1 MIEKVRGISI
11 QGRCFTNRTTLQC
24 YPEENDRIS
33 VIYGK
38 NGSGKSTIS
47 EGCSCLSTGCFPED
61 LSAKLIDKDGN
72 SIELAD
78 DESVFVFDEKYIDEN
93 VKIDDDAL
101 GTIILLGSQ
110 VDLQSQ
116 IEKAESQK
124 EKAATEYDTA
134 KEELEKFQQDTNVA
148 SPVYHWNRIKKELQ
162 STWAEVDSEIKG
174 NKTRSKVT
182 EAVMTEICKMK
193 VTQSSASELQKD
205 FDQTKKLLE
214 KISDTTSSYPTE
226 ILPIKTEHNFEE
238 LLCGYLAKQ
247 IEKPVLTDREKMI
260 LATIKEGRQ
269 DFIEDARKNFQGDET
284 TVCPY
289 CYQPV
294 CQEYKQ
300 SLIDSINKV
309 LNKDVDDH
317 KQELRKIQFPIIPDD
332 YTAYSPLDH
341 IVVEQIQTQSRKCS
355 ELVTRYRMA
364 IEQKIKNTYTPI
376 QITSLGLAAEIDTL
390 NQLLGQLERKRVEFE
405 DASHRRKK
413 LTQKL
418 LNLNKMIAN
427 IRIKQYYLDF
437 QEQMREL
444 QKAQEQEKS
453 KEKAYLACADV
464 LRNLKQKKSNEG
476 LAINNINNSLD
487 YVFFKKGRL
496 SIELKNGKYYLKSN
510 GKDVKPRNV
519 SLGERNIIALC
530 YFFTE
535 ILSNQDVNRLYENKE
550 FIVIDDPVSSF
561 DFENK
566 IGIISFIRYQVN
578 RIIKGNQFSKI
589 LVLSHDLTTIFDL
602 RKAFDE
608 ICKNTKGIAKVSP
621 STYCAFEL
629 SRNKLVPFKKQRSEY
644 GNLMENIY
652 HYANGDIG
660 IDVAAIGNMMRRALE
675 AFSSFTY
682 RKSIEDVLIDAGVL
696 NDLNEHSTYF
706 ENLMCRLVLHGES
719 HFEEQ
724 VYSLHDSAHFY
735 QFVSDD
741 EKQRTAKDILCFMY
755 LLNKH
760 HVEAYLRQ
768 IPKAVSNICG
778 WIEKIPTNAEI
789 ALEQKTTKTIDL
801 YDLPLSAGTGDTVFD
816 DVQTTEYITDNLGC
830 DFALKISGASME
842 PDIPDQSI
850 VLIKKA
856 ETLEDGMTGAFYL
869 DGKVY
874 CKRLAYQHGKTFL
887 CSNNPTY
894 RPIEVADGSTLKIY
908 GKVIEVVHPN

>member
-11 QGRCFTNRTTLQC
+11 QGRCFTNETTLQC
-24 YPEENDRIS
+24 YPKENDRIS

-47 EGCSCLSTGCFPED
+47 EGCSCLSAGCFPDD
-61 LSAKLIDKDGN
+61 LSVKLIDNDAKF
-72 SIELAD
+72 IELAH

-101 GTIILLGSQ
+101 GTIILLGGQ

-116 IEKAESQK
+116 IDEAKFQK
-124 EKAATEYDTA
+124 EQAEKEYNTA
-134 KEELEKFQQDTNVA
+134 KKELEKFQVDTNVA
-148 SPVYHWNRIKKELQ
+148 SPAYHWNRIKKELQ
-162 STWAEVDSEIKG
+162 STWAEVDSGIKG

-182 EAVMTEICKMK
+182 EAVITEICKIK
-193 VTQSSASELQKD
+193 VPSSSAPELQND

-226 ILPIKTEHNFEE
+226 ILPIKMENNFEE
-238 LLCGYLAKQ
+238 DLCACLAKQ
-247 IEKPVLTDREKMI
+247 IEKPVLTDREKTI
-260 LATIKEGRQ
+260 LATIQGGRQ
-269 DFIEDARKNFQGDET
+269 DFIEDARKNFQSDET

-300 SLIDSINKV
+300 SLVDSINKV

-317 KQELRKIQFPIIPDD
+317 KRELCKIQFPIIPDD
-332 YTAYSPLDH
+332 YTSYSPLDH
-341 IVVEQIQTQSRKCS
+341 VAVEQIQTQSKKCS
-355 ELVTRYRMA
+355 ELVTSYRIA
-364 IEQKIKNTYTPI
+364 IEQKVKNTYTPI
-376 QITSLGLAAEIDTL
+376 PVTSLGLAAEIDTL
-390 NQLLGQLERKRVEFE
+390 NQLLRQLERKRVEFE
-405 DASHRRKK
+405 DASRRRKK

-418 LNLNKMIAN
+418 LDLNKMIAS

-437 QEQMREL
+437 QKQERDL
-444 QKAQEQEKS
+444 KRAQEQEKS
-453 KEKAYLACADV
+453 KEKAYLECADA
-464 LRNLKQKKSNEG
+464 LRTLEQKKSNEG

-510 GKDVKPRNV
+510 GKDVKPKNV

-535 ILSNQDVNRLYENKE
+535 ILSNQDVDSLYKNKE

-578 RIIKGNQFSKI
+578 RIIKGNQVSKI
-589 LVLSHDLTTIFDL
+589 LILSHDLTTVFDL
-602 RKAFDE
+602 RKALDE
-608 ICKNTKGIAKVSP
+608 ICKNTKGVAKVSP

-629 SRNKLVPFKKQRSEY
+629 SRNELVPFTKQRSEY
-644 GNLMENIY
+644 ENLMENIY
-652 HYANGDIG
+652 RYANGDIG
-660 IDVAAIGNMMRRALE
+660 IDVASIGNMMRRALE

-682 RKSIEDVLIDAGVL
+682 RKGIEDVLIDAGVL
-696 NDLNEHSTYF
+696 SDLNEYSTYF

-724 VYSLHDSAHFY
+724 VYSLHDNAHFY

-760 HVEAYLRQ
+760 HVEAYLKQ
-768 IPKAVSNICG
+768 IPKAATNIRG
-778 WIEKIPTNAEI
+778 WVKGIPTNAEI
-789 ALEQKTTKTIDL
+789 SLKQQTTKTIDL
-801 YDLPLSAGTGDTVFD
+801 YDLPLSAGTGDNVFD
-816 DVQTTEYITDNLGC
+816 DVQTTEYVTDNLDC
-830 DFALKISGASME
+830 DFALKISGVSME
-842 PDIPDQSI
+842 PDIPDRSV
-850 VLIKKA
+850 VLIKRI
-856 ETLEDGMTGAFYL
+856 EIPEDGMTGAFYL
-869 DGKVY
+869 DGQVY
-874 CKRLAYQHGKTFL
+874 CKRLSYQQGKTFL
-887 CSNNPTY
+887 CSNNPAY
-894 RPIEVADGSTLKIY
+894 RPIEVTSESTLKVY
-908 GKVIEVVHPN
+908 GKVIEVVYPK